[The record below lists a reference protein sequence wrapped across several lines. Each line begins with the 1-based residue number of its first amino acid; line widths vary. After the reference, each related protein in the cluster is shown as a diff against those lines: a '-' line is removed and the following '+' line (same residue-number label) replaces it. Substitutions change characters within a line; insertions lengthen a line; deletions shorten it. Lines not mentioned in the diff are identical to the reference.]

1 QLRRQRQMC
10 IRDRYGPSP
19 MVSEIQAQFEEDVR
33 RSERLS
39 NKSQKKRRA
48 MTIVKE
54 RLSEFFTPL
63 L

>member
-1 QLRRQRQMC
+1 
-10 IRDRYGPSP
+10 

-39 NKSQKKRRA
+39 NENQKKRRA
-48 MTIVKE
+48 MTIVKA

>member
-1 QLRRQRQMC
+1 
-10 IRDRYGPSP
+10 

-39 NKSQKKRRA
+39 NESQKKRRA